1 MSGALQLGVSDDEQ
15 VDAKKKTRRQ
25 IFLDAMDATIPWD
38 DCSALIRP
46 GYHQPSTKGG
56 RSPFPLDLMLRIHWL
71 QQWIT
76 LLDPRM
82 EEMLI
87 APPVSAALRGS
98 TRSLNGFQMRPRFRS
113 IQGNGCAMLK
123 PTNTEV
129 LWTTLHLRRL
139 QERADC
145 RPLLHTIHGRV
156 LNRSTSFGI
165 RKPITWTRGPS
176 AIPQL
181 MV

>member
-46 GYHQPSTKGG
+46 GYHQPSTTGG

-76 LLDPRM
+76 LSDPRM
-82 EEMLI
+82 EEMPI
-87 APPVSAALRGS
+87 DTPCFRRFAGIDTVSERIPDETTISKHPRQRMRHAEANENGGVVDDTPPE
-98 TRSLNGFQMRPRFRS
+98 TFRS
-113 IQGNGCAMLK
+113 AL
-123 PTNTEV
+123 T
-129 LWTTLHLRRL
+129 
-139 QERADC
+139 ADPC
-145 RPLLHTIHGRV
+145 
-156 LNRSTSFGI
+156 ST
-165 RKPITWTRGPS
+165 PS
-176 AIPQL
+176 MGAS
-181 MV
+181 

>member
-71 QQWIT
+71 QQWFT
-76 LLDPRM
+76 LSDPLM

-87 APPVSAALRGS
+87 DTPCFRRFAGIDTVSERIPDETTISKHPRQRMRHAEAKEHGGLVDDTPPETAAGAR
-98 TRSLNGFQMRPRFRS
+98 
-113 IQGNGCAMLK
+113 
-123 PTNTEV
+123 
-129 LWTTLHLRRL
+129 
-139 QERADC
+139 
-145 RPLLHTIHGRV
+145 
-156 LNRSTSFGI
+156 
-165 RKPITWTRGPS
+165 
-176 AIPQL
+176 
-181 MV
+181 